1 MTAVGAMKTSAAV
14 LIFLLAACLLSL
26 GRDEESLEQLIA
38 RAESAQPGQQ
48 PDLYVQVADREL
60 KVVVEAYKA
69 NKPEDGRAALEPLV
83 TYADKAHAAAIQ
95 ARKRV
100 KHTEIKLRQ
109 ITGRLRDLKL
119 NVGMDDQP
127 NVQAAIDK
135 VETFRTELL
144 KSMFGSKNND

>member
-1 MTAVGAMKTSAAV
+1 MTTVGAMKTSGAI

-38 RAESAQPGQQ
+38 RAESAPPAQQ

-69 NKPEDGRAALEPLV
+69 NKPEDGRAALQPLV
-83 TYADKAHAAAIQ
+83 TYADKAHTAAIQ

-109 ITGRLRDLKL
+109 ITGRLRDVKL

-127 NVQAAIDK
+127 NVQTAIDK

>member
-1 MTAVGAMKTSAAV
+1 MKTSGAI
-14 LIFLLAACLLSL
+14 LIFLLAPCLLSL
-26 GRDEESLEQLIA
+26 GRDEQSLEQLIA
-38 RAESAQPGQQ
+38 RAESAQPAQQ

-69 NKPEDGRAALEPLV
+69 NKPEDGRAALQPLV
-83 TYADKAHAAAIQ
+83 TYADKAHTAAIQ

-127 NVQAAIDK
+127 SVQAAVDK

>member
-1 MTAVGAMKTSAAV
+1 MTTVGAMKTSGSI
-14 LIFLLAACLLSL
+14 LIFLLAACLVSF
-26 GRDEESLEQLIA
+26 GREESLEQLIA
-38 RAESAQPGQQ
+38 RAESAQPAQQ
-48 PDLYVQVADREL
+48 PDLYVQIADREL
-60 KVVVEAYKA
+60 KVVVEAYKE

-119 NVGMDDQP
+119 NVGLDDQP
-127 NVQAAIDK
+127 NVQTAIDK

>member
-1 MTAVGAMKTSAAV
+1 MKTSGAI
-14 LIFLLAACLLSL
+14 LIFLLAACQLSF

-109 ITGRLRDLKL
+109 ITGRLLDLKL

-127 NVQAAIDK
+127 NVQTAIDK

>member
-1 MTAVGAMKTSAAV
+1 MKTSGAI
-14 LIFLLAACLLSL
+14 LIFLLAACQLSF

-60 KVVVEAYKA
+60 KVVVEANKA
-69 NKPEDGRAALEPLV
+69 KDGRAALEPLV
-83 TYADKAHAAAIQ
+83 SYADKAHAAAIQ